1 MFNHFWKEYD
11 AILRHANH
19 IITADMHLSAQQCM
33 NPDFSS
39 PILLDGQR
47 MLPETIRYSLP
58 KTSSFPANVKLR
70 TTKLLKPFNLEE
82 EQTVPV
88 TEQKYQWATF
98 DNKNSVVEAAVKA
111 QKDAWREEAN
121 REGNSLYDL
130 QYQNVSTD
138 AADLIVKV
146 PLSVP
151 TEEDYD
157 NKREYFI
164 RKVNYSFDLYYRI
177 KVFVGSSP
185 SGQIIYDISEP
196 KGGVHYDLQYDLSVR
211 AELL

>member
-1 MFNHFWKEYD
+1 MANECCL
-11 AILRHANH
+11 ILSVIHYLRLHP
-19 IITADMHLSAQQCM
+19 S
-33 NPDFSS
+33 
-39 PILLDGQR
+39 R
-47 MLPETIRYSLP
+47 
-58 KTSSFPANVKLR
+58 R